1 LNFAVNGSETCC
13 DGGCY
18 VAVTSDGSWCHFF
31 FLREKER
38 VLLFLV
44 VE

>member
-1 LNFAVNGSETCC
+1 LNVAVNGSETCC

-31 FLREKER
+31 FWER
-38 VLLFLV
+38 VLLLFLV